1 LLLSIVHPIFCI
13 SHTVSVV
20 KYRMGGN
27 DKQSGGGGSAPP
39 EQWQRCQRQRT
50 SSAKRSAQQV
60 YSSIPMVSTT
70 LSATSSTERQA
81 RAPPPSSAG
90 PQLDRS
96 STSAEKSASGRKVQ
110 PQPTGARG
118 SQAQPIDS
126 IEQHTRRL
134 ATSRDSSSARGKTQ
148 QQSTRGKT
156 QQQSARGKTQEQS
169 ARASGSQLQRTGSA
183 KPQITSPAASTKIPR
198 AETVLPPHRT
208 DAGSSQTCCRP
219 STQRLVSVPA
229 TGRETGAQ
237 SQRKAD
243 RSIDADGLQFSPK
256 LVNDEFPV
264 PVARNVPWPR
274 FRHKA
279 AKIGIGI
286 ESEFLLRPRRRPT
299 VPITS
304 VSDFGAIVAYDH
316 NVQVP
321 AHLPRMYSYMENQE
335 ISQRGDQVEKEA
347 RGFDEWSLTFDGTM
361 YTSEE
366 PCKPPLFNLIP
377 KTGYVRHNYD

>member
-1 LLLSIVHPIFCI
+1 
-13 SHTVSVV
+13 
-20 KYRMGGN
+20 MGGN
-27 DKQSGGGGSAPP
+27 DKQSSGDGSAPT
-39 EQWQRCQRQRT
+39 EQWQRHQRQRT
-50 SSAKRSAQQV
+50 SSAKRTARQV
-60 YSSIPMVSTT
+60 YSSIPVVSTA
-70 LSATSSTERQA
+70 LPATSSTQRQA
-81 RAPPPSSAG
+81 RVPPTSSAG

-96 STSAEKSASGRKVQ
+96 STGAEQSASGRKVQ

-118 SQAQPIDS
+118 SQAQAIDS

-134 ATSRDSSSARGKTQ
+134 ATNRDSSSSRGKTQ
-148 QQSTRGKT
+148 QQLATGKT
-156 QQQSARGKTQEQS
+156 QQQLATGKTQQQS

-183 KPQITSPAASTKIPR
+183 KPQITSPATSIKIPR
-198 AETVLPPHRT
+198 AAIVFSPHLT

-219 STQRLVSVPA
+219 STQRLVSVPT
-229 TGRETGAQ
+229 TGRETVAQ
-237 SQRKAD
+237 SQRRAD
-243 RSIDADGLQFSPK
+243 PSIDADGLQFSPK
-256 LVNDEFPV
+256 LVNDRFPV

-286 ESEFLLRPRRRPT
+286 ESEFLLRPRLRAT

-321 AHLPRMYSYMENQE
+321 AHFPRMYSYMENQE
-335 ISQRGDQVEKEA
+335 ISERGDQVEKEA

-366 PCKPPLFNLIP
+366 PCKPLLFELIP
-377 KTGYVRHNYD
+377 KTGYLRHNYD

>member
-1 LLLSIVHPIFCI
+1 
-13 SHTVSVV
+13 
-20 KYRMGGN
+20 MGGN
-27 DKQSGGGGSAPP
+27 DKQSGGGSSAPT
-39 EQWQRCQRQRT
+39 EQWQRRQRQRT
-50 SSAKRSAQQV
+50 SSVKRTAQQV
-60 YSSIPMVSTT
+60 YSSIPMVSTI
-70 LSATSSTERQA
+70 LPATISTECPA
-81 RAPPPSSAG
+81 RAPPTSSAG

-118 SQAQPIDS
+118 SQAQPVDS
-126 IEQHTRRL
+126 IDQHTRRL
-134 ATSRDSSSARGKTQ
+134 ATNRDSSSARGMTQ
-148 QQSTRGKT
+148 PQSTKGKT
-156 QQQSARGKTQEQS
+156 QQQS

-183 KPQITSPAASTKIPR
+183 KPQITSPAVSTKIPR
-198 AETVLPPHRT
+198 AEIILSPHLT
-208 DAGSSQTCCRP
+208 HAGSSQICCRP

-229 TGRETGAQ
+229 RGRETVAQ

-243 RSIDADGLQFSPK
+243 RSIDADGLQFSPN

-304 VSDFGAIVAYDH
+304 VSDFGANVAYDH

-321 AHLPRMYSYMENQE
+321 AYFPRMYSYMENQE
-335 ISQRGDQVEKEA
+335 ISQRGDHIEQEA

-366 PCKPPLFNLIP
+366 PCKLTFFNLIP